1 MTHGDGML
9 KIAVIGAGHLGALH
23 AKMLA
28 GIEGVRLT
36 GIFDIDAK
44 KAQAVA
50 GDCTVPVFRSLDEAI
65 ASADAVSIAA
75 STKAHFDIARQA
87 LEADRH
93 VFVEKPMTATIEQA
107 RMLVELADQRKRSIQ
122 VGHIERFNPAILS
135 LEQYNLNPLFIES
148 HRLAQFNPR
157 GTDVAVVLD
166 LMIHDID
173 LILSLVRSRVTRI
186 DANGVAVVSDSADIA
201 NARLQFENGCVANVT
216 ASRISQNRMRKMRL
230 FQRDAYISIDFA
242 QGMAEVFRIVD
253 ESDPHVHSTMLLGKI
268 EQGTRKRVIVYEQ
281 PEIREVNALKH
292 ELELFAQCIRDGKEP
307 PVTGRDGLQALEV
320 AAEILETIEQQTITM
335 GS

>member
-122 VGHIERFNPAILS
+122 VGHIERFNPAILPWNS
-135 LEQYNLNPLFIES
+135 
-148 HRLAQFNPR
+148 
-157 GTDVAVVLD
+157 T
-166 LMIHDID
+166 
-173 LILSLVRSRVTRI
+173 
-186 DANGVAVVSDSADIA
+186 
-201 NARLQFENGCVANVT
+201 
-216 ASRISQNRMRKMRL
+216 
-230 FQRDAYISIDFA
+230 ISIRSSSSHIVWHSSIP
-242 QGMAEVFRIVD
+242 AEQTLPWF
-253 ESDPHVHSTMLLGKI
+253 ST
-268 EQGTRKRVIVYEQ
+268 
-281 PEIREVNALKH
+281 
-292 ELELFAQCIRDGKEP
+292 
-307 PVTGRDGLQALEV
+307 
-320 AAEILETIEQQTITM
+320 
-335 GS
+335 S